1 MPQGSILGPLIFTI
15 FSNDLSEF
23 LSCEIDQYA
32 DDNTLS
38 SVKPSIEEINVNLN
52 VNCQAISEWMY
63 TNKMCLNADK
73 THLMICGTGHRL
85 SKISQDNISISI
97 DDTRLE
103 RSDSDFENVLG
114 VSLQQNLKWTKH
126 VQNLQSKL
134 KVRLA
139 GLRKI
144 RNILSFDRR
153 NQVAKAIFE
162 SVLIY
167 CIPAWGGTFK
177 GNIEDLQ
184 VLQNR
189 AAEFVLQLPG
199 RSNREQMFHRLGW
212 LTVHQ
217 LAVFHTILAVYKIR
231 KSKEPEYLARKLTR
245 DNLRGNIIV
254 PYTHLTL
261 LKRSFVLRGS
271 ELWNRLPMS
280 VRSLKKDME
289 FKTELRKWVT
299 EQVNKFL

>member
-1 MPQGSILGPLIFTI
+1 
-15 FSNDLSEF
+15 
-23 LSCEIDQYA
+23 
-32 DDNTLS
+32 
-38 SVKPSIEEINVNLN
+38 
-52 VNCQAISEWMY
+52 
-63 TNKMCLNADK
+63 
-73 THLMICGTGHRL
+73 MICGTGHRL

-97 DDTRLE
+97 DNTRLE

-167 CIPAWGGTFK
+167 CIPAWGGTSK

-245 DNLRGNIIV
+245 DNLSGNIIV
-254 PYTHLTL
+254 AYTHLTL
-261 LKRSFVLRGS
+261 LKKSFVLRGS

-280 VRSLKKDME
+280 VRSLKKDIK

>member
-1 MPQGSILGPLIFTI
+1 M
-15 FSNDLSEF
+15 D
-23 LSCEIDQYA
+23 
-32 DDNTLS
+32 
-38 SVKPSIEEINVNLN
+38 SVPV
-52 VNCQAISEWMY
+52 
-63 TNKMCLNADK
+63 
-73 THLMICGTGHRL
+73 
-85 SKISQDNISISI
+85 
-97 DDTRLE
+97 
-103 RSDSDFENVLG
+103 
-114 VSLQQNLKWTKH
+114 
-126 VQNLQSKL
+126 
-134 KVRLA
+134 
-139 GLRKI
+139 
-144 RNILSFDRR
+144 
-153 NQVAKAIFE
+153 
-162 SVLIY
+162 
-167 CIPAWGGTFK
+167 WGGTSK

-245 DNLRGNIIV
+245 DNFRGNIVV
-254 PYTHLTL
+254 PYTHLRL

-280 VRSLKKDME
+280 VRSLKKDMK